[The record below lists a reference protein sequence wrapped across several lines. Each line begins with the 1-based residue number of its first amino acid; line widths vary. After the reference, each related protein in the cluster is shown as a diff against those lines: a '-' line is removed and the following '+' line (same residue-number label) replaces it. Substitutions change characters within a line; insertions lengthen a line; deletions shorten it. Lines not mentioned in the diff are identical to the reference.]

1 MRGETLS
8 QYLETMNANS
18 NGGMGMGMSGGEGMG
33 MMKSMSA
40 SGSRSLRLG
49 GQKSGPSDCHNPYF
63 EHHLRT
69 RPVHRVDHLAIGR
82 EYRRKAWIQMLHR
95 LDKRDQEYIETMEK
109 VLGKDGNQG
118 GKIYLYSTQTLN
130 FKEFAMT
137 EMRKRL
143 GGDHNATYTFSKDFV
158 SQTLTLVDIEADKK
172 AALAQSRA
180 EWLTSKG
187 T

>member
-8 QYLETMNANS
+8 QYLETMNAGAS
-18 NGGMGMGMSGGEGMG
+18 GAGMPGEGFG

-40 SGSRSLRLG
+40 SGSRSLRLKG
-49 GQKSGPSDCHNPYF
+49 EKSGPSDCRNPYF
-63 EHHLRT
+63 DHYLRT
-69 RPVHRVDHLAIGR
+69 RPKDRVDHLAIGR

-95 LDKRDQEYIETMEK
+95 REKRDQDYAETMEK

-130 FKEFAMT
+130 FKEKAMT
-137 EMRKRL
+137 EMRQRL
-143 GGDHNATYTFSKDFV
+143 GGDNNATFTFSKDFV
-158 SQTLTLVDIEADKK
+158 SQTLSLVDIEADIK

-187 T
+187 